1 VDFFEVIHSQRSI
14 RKYKPDD
21 VPDEV
26 LWQMLDAAIRAPS
39 GSNTQPWIFVVVK
52 DAAKREAIAQA
63 LRDTGRPEDMESR
76 LKDVQDDPVR
86 VRSLGNAVAL
96 FRDIAAAPVLI
107 IPCLYNVT
115 SPNADINSL
124 LAGSSIYGA
133 VQNLMLAGRALG
145 VGSVLTTFQQFITPT
160 LAKGLGIPGD
170 ALATCVIPLGYPQ
183 GQRFGPTTRKPAESV
198 TYWDSWGTV
207 KARG

>member
-1 VDFFEVIHSQRSI
+1 MDFFEVVHSQRSI

-63 LRDTGRPEDMESR
+63 LRDTGRPEDMASR

-160 LAKGLGIPGD
+160 LAKELGIPDD
-170 ALATCVIPLGYPQ
+170 ALATCVIPMGYPQ
-183 GQRFGPTTRKPAESV
+183 GQRFGPTTRKPAETV
-198 TYWDSWGTV
+198 TYWDSWG
-207 KARG
+207 R

>member
-1 VDFFEVIHSQRSI
+1 MDFFEVVHSQRSI

-26 LWQMLDAAIRAPS
+26 LWQMLDAAIRAQS

-63 LRDTGRPEDMESR
+63 LRDTGRPKEMASR

-96 FRDIAAAPVLI
+96 FEDIAAAPVLI

-160 LAKGLGIPGD
+160 LARELGIPGD
-170 ALATCVIPLGYPQ
+170 ALATCVIPIGYPQ
-183 GQRFGPTTRKPAESV
+183 GQRFGPTTRKPAETV
-198 TYWDSWGTV
+198 TYWDTWGTV
-207 KARG
+207 KPRG

>member
-1 VDFFEVIHSQRSI
+1 MDFFEVVHSQRSI

-52 DAAKREAIAQA
+52 DAAKRAAIGQA
-63 LRDTGRPEDMESR
+63 LRDTGRPEDMASR

-115 SPNADINSL
+115 SPNADISSL

-160 LAKGLGIPGD
+160 LAKELGIPDD
-170 ALATCVIPLGYPQ
+170 ALATCVIPMGYPQ
-183 GQRFGPTTRKPAESV
+183 GQRFGPTTRKPAETV
-198 TYWDSWGTV
+198 TYWDSWGSV

>member
-1 VDFFEVIHSQRSI
+1 MDFFEVVHSQRSI

-21 VPDEV
+21 VPDDV

-63 LRDTGRPEDMESR
+63 LRDTGRPEDMASR

-160 LAKGLGIPGD
+160 LAKELGIPGD
-170 ALATCVIPLGYPQ
+170 ALATCVIPIGYPQ
-183 GQRFGPTTRKPAESV
+183 GQRFGPTTRKPAETV
-198 TYWDSWGTV
+198 TYWDSWGSV